1 MEAPSAPLRTGCIPW
16 QRLLVIASLLT
27 FWNSPTTAQITIE
40 PVPPNAI
47 EGENV
52 LLHVHNVP
60 WNIQS
65 YIWYKGGQALD
76 NHQIAVYVIDPD
88 ILVPGPDY
96 TGRETVYPNGSLLLQ
111 KVSQED
117 TGFYILQTL
126 TRDLRAQEASVQ
138 LRVDAQSK
146 VGTAGNWVQMP
157 WGKELFPT
165 QHIFAAAAQAENSWN
180 KLMVPPLP
188 TSHQGMEPEVCSGG
202 IRAATAIRRRWYLH
216 RIHQRLKMSQK
227 WAFTTS
233 ATLLLSKGGHTRAET
248 MEPFS
253 APPSPGCV
261 PWQGLLFTASLLTF
275 WNSPST
281 AQLTIEAVPP
291 HVAEGKSVLLLVHN
305 LPENPQT
312 FYWYKGKFSLNDRE
326 IARYIITRNSS
337 KPGPA
342 HSGRTS
348 FNDSQ
353 IAKYITTTS
362 LREERGPAHSGRE
375 TIYSNGSL
383 LFDNVTHEDTGSY
396 TLLTLDTDGHFEETS
411 VQFNVYRPVTEATVQ
426 TTKTSVIE
434 IDSVV
439 FTCHSGGSVIST
451 QWIFNNQRLQLPER
465 MTLSQN
471 NRRLS
476 INPVK
481 MDDAG
486 DYQCEVT
493 NPVSYKKSRP
503 VHLEVSFDPEQ
514 ESCGL
519 LIGSTAGIMV
529 GAVAG
534 VVLIAALACFL
545 YLQNS
550 RKGSYYCSVTEPTP
564 SAYNHSLGFND
575 NCPNEV
581 DEVAFSVLDFNT
593 QQPSEP
599 TPSEPTPSEPTPSEP
614 TPSKPT
620 SPASPLSPATEEVHS
635 EAEKD

>member
-1 MEAPSAPLRTGCIPW
+1 
-16 QRLLVIASLLT
+16 
-27 FWNSPTTAQITIE
+27 
-40 PVPPNAI
+40 
-47 EGENV
+47 
-52 LLHVHNVP
+52 
-60 WNIQS
+60 
-65 YIWYKGGQALD
+65 
-76 NHQIAVYVIDPD
+76 
-88 ILVPGPDY
+88 
-96 TGRETVYPNGSLLLQ
+96 
-111 KVSQED
+111 
-117 TGFYILQTL
+117 
-126 TRDLRAQEASVQ
+126 
-138 LRVDAQSK
+138 
-146 VGTAGNWVQMP
+146 
-157 WGKELFPT
+157 
-165 QHIFAAAAQAENSWN
+165 
-180 KLMVPPLP
+180 
-188 TSHQGMEPEVCSGG
+188 
-202 IRAATAIRRRWYLH
+202 
-216 RIHQRLKMSQK
+216 
-227 WAFTTS
+227 
-233 ATLLLSKGGHTRAET
+233 

-326 IARYIITRNSS
+326 IARYIITRNS
-337 KPGPA
+337 K
-342 HSGRTS
+342 
-348 FNDSQ
+348 
-353 IAKYITTTS
+353 
-362 LREERGPAHSGRE
+362 RGPAHSGRE

-503 VHLEVSFDPEQ
+503 VHLEVS
-514 ESCGL
+514 C
-519 LIGSTAGIMV
+519 
-529 GAVAG
+529 
-534 VVLIAALACFL
+534 
-545 YLQNS
+545 
-550 RKGSYYCSVTEPTP
+550 
-564 SAYNHSLGFND
+564 LGFND